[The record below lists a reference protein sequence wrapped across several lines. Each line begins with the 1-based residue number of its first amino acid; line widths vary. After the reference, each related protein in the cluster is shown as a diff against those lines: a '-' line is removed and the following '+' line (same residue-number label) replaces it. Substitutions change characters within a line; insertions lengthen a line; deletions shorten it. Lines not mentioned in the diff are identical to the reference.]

1 MKRPDGTQFH
11 LGIRDGEVGRYVI
24 LPGDPKRCE
33 KIAAYLTDGKK
44 IADLREFTTYTGY
57 LNGVKVSVASTGIGG
72 PSAAIAMEELADA
85 GADTFLRMGTCG
97 GMDLKVQG
105 GDLIVA
111 TGAVRMEGTSKE
123 YAPIEFP
130 AVANY
135 EIVSALTEAAREQG
149 AKYHVGVVQ
158 CKDSFYG
165 QHEPEHMPVSYEL
178 VGKWNAWMALGCLGS
193 EMESA
198 ALFTVA
204 SYLGVRCGTLLLAVG
219 NQERAKAGFSNE
231 GFYDTTQ
238 EIQVA
243 IRAIEKLI
251 ERDGSE

>member
-1 MKRPDGTQFH
+1 MKRADGTQFH
-11 LGIRDGEVGRYVI
+11 IGIKNGDVGKYVI

-33 KIAAYLTDGKK
+33 KIASYLENAKK
-44 IADLREFTTYTGY
+44 IADLREYTTYTGY
-57 LNGVKVSVASTGIGG
+57 LNGVKVSVTSTGIGG
-72 PSAAIAMEELADA
+72 PSAAIALQELVDA
-85 GADTFLRMGTCG
+85 GADTFIRLGTCG
-97 GMDLKVQG
+97 GIDLKVEG

-135 EIVSALTEAAREQG
+135 EIVNALVEAANEKK
-149 AKYHVGVVQ
+149 AKFHVGVVQ

-165 QHEPEHMPVSYEL
+165 QHEPENMPISYEL
-178 VGKWNAWMALGCLGS
+178 LGKWKAWMQMGCLGS

-204 SYLGVRCGTLLLAVG
+204 NYLKVKCGTILLAVA
-219 NQERAKAGFSNE
+219 NQERAKAGLSNN
-231 GFYDTTQ
+231 GFYDTTL
-238 EIQVA
+238 ETEVA

-251 ERDGSE
+251 EKGNH